1 MLTKKKH
8 TISFLVLF
16 VCSFNSLYSI
26 YFLIVNN
33 LKIKCIFNSYQLA
46 LYSNSIL
53 LSLLSKD
60 GDFLKNNYKLKS
72 FKDKKDAEK
81 VLLDSRKRI
90 DEIDNEIFDLI
101 CQRTSFAMDIALAK
115 DYIGMPVYDKK
126 REDSIHKKIGE
137 LSEKNHIDVDIS
149 NQIMDMLTTLSKNEQ
164 KEILRRNVNG

>member
-1 MLTKKKH
+1 M
-8 TISFLVLF
+8 
-16 VCSFNSLYSI
+16 
-26 YFLIVNN
+26 
-33 LKIKCIFNSYQLA
+33 
-46 LYSNSIL
+46 
-53 LSLLSKD
+53 
-60 GDFLKNNYKLKS
+60 KNNYKLKS

-137 LSEKNHIDVDIS
+137 LSEKTIL
-149 NQIMDMLTTLSKNEQ
+149 ML
-164 KEILRRNVNG
+164 ILVIKSWIC

>member
-1 MLTKKKH
+1 M
-8 TISFLVLF
+8 
-16 VCSFNSLYSI
+16 
-26 YFLIVNN
+26 
-33 LKIKCIFNSYQLA
+33 
-46 LYSNSIL
+46 
-53 LSLLSKD
+53 
-60 GDFLKNNYKLKS
+60 KNNYKLKS

-90 DEIDNEIFDLI
+90 DEIFDLI

>member
-1 MLTKKKH
+1 MTKINFYQKRQIIH
-8 TISFLVLF
+8 
-16 VCSFNSLYSI
+16 SI
-26 YFLIVNN
+26 KQYNTNKL
-33 LKIKCIFNSYQLA
+33 
-46 LYSNSIL
+46 IL

>member
-1 MLTKKKH
+1 M
-8 TISFLVLF
+8 
-16 VCSFNSLYSI
+16 
-26 YFLIVNN
+26 
-33 LKIKCIFNSYQLA
+33 
-46 LYSNSIL
+46 
-53 LSLLSKD
+53 
-60 GDFLKNNYKLKS
+60 KNNYKLKS

-164 KEILRRNVNG
+164 KEILRRNGINGKQECCELGRNYKFCGRCVQGLWHPRGGCKDLRRRIAGIR